1 MNFVDAKYVS
11 LISNR
16 FEKFTRKK
24 DNLYNLRCPYCGD
37 SQKHRNKARGYFY
50 EKKGDYVFK
59 CHNCGVGRT
68 LSNFLKDHAQD
79 LHKQYIL
86 ESFKETTVGKGTF
99 RPEPK
104 FEFKKTSFEHK
115 TDGIIPIDKLNI
127 EHPAVQY
134 LAKRKVP
141 EEKYS
146 ELYYAEKY
154 KTWVNTQ
161 KDTFKVID
169 PDHSRIVIPLIS
181 NGAWFGFQARAL
193 NPRNPLRYITTIL
206 DNEQPKIFNLD
217 GVDYDDTVYITEGP
231 LDSLF
236 VDNCIAMVGADLD
249 WMFLIN
255 NCDTEFVFIYDN
267 EPRNKQIVDR
277 MESLIAKKFP
287 IVIWPKNIKEKDIND
302 MVLAGHNVNNLIQSN
317 TYQGLEAQVKLAEW
331 KKV

>member
-1 MNFVDAKYVS
+1 M
-11 LISNR
+11 
-16 FEKFTRKK
+16 
-24 DNLYNLRCPYCGD
+24 
-37 SQKHRNKARGYFY
+37 
-50 EKKGDYVFK
+50 
-59 CHNCGVGRT
+59 
-68 LSNFLKDHAQD
+68 
-79 LHKQYIL
+79 
-86 ESFKETTVGKGTF
+86 
-99 RPEPK
+99 
-104 FEFKKTSFEHK
+104 
-115 TDGIIPIDKLNI
+115 
-127 EHPAVQY
+127 
-134 LAKRKVP
+134 
-141 EEKYS
+141 
-146 ELYYAEKY
+146 
-154 KTWVNTQ
+154 
-161 KDTFKVID
+161 
-169 PDHSRIVIPLIS
+169 
-181 NGAWFGFQARAL
+181 